1 MINKLRNHIH
11 LFLFS
16 ISKHTVKIIN
26 VVIFFYEILDFTLL
40 DLIHVKELLQSNN
53 YDLQDKMGEER
64 ECLGLCQLTTLS
76 KFENFQ
82 RYICVP

>member
-40 DLIHVKELLQSNN
+40 DVIHVKELLQSNN
-53 YDLQDKMGEER
+53 YDLQDKMGR
-64 ECLGLCQLTTLS
+64 KRMSWPLPTHDS
-76 KFENFQ
+76 FK
-82 RYICVP
+82 I